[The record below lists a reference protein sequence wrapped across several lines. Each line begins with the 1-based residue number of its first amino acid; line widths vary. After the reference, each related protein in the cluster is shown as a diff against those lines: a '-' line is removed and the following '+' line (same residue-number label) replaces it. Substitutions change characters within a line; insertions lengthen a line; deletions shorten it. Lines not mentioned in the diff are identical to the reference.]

1 MPLTLRRSLT
11 RFLKKLWATYN
22 LVHMLFATKMNIGKP
37 HHVSSPA
44 SLHQLDGS
52 AAADAWSLSKDV
64 LHLNHGSFGAVPEVT
79 LEYQAELKAQME
91 SDPVAWFV
99 ELPGRVRQERQ
110 YLTDWFG
117 APAETG
123 VLVPNAS
130 AGATIIYTSIP
141 RIKGAEIIVTNHG
154 YGAVTMGT
162 IRLAKRWSG
171 KVVTVDIPL
180 AASAQDA
187 ADAVAAAFTNRTV
200 LVVLDHVTSAT
211 ARLLPVQKITEYAR
225 ERGVLTLVDGWEWGL
240 TRCA

>member
-1 MPLTLRRSLT
+1 MSQ
-11 RFLKKLWATYN
+11 A
-22 LVHMLFATKMNIGKP
+22 
-37 HHVSSPA
+37 PA

-64 LHLNHGSFGAVPEVT
+64 LHLNHGSFGAVPKVT
-79 LEYQAELKAQME
+79 LAYQAELKAQME

-117 APAETG
+117 APAESG

-130 AGATIIYTSIP
+130 AGATIIYNSIP

-180 AASAQDA
+180 AASAQEA